1 MTITVVTP
9 VSPIPS
15 HPDISIL
22 AETVASVEHHLPCPE
37 LVLLLDGVRPEQEH
51 RRTDYEEAIRRIFA
65 RWRNDAR
72 ICLFDLHQHQVG
84 MLRAVIDEID
94 TPLLLFVEQDTPLE
108 LDPIDWDACSE
119 LILSGEADVVRLYHE
134 STVPDVHQYLMR
146 EQQGE
151 FLRTVQFSARPHL
164 AATSY
169 YRRILKDHFSTRAN
183 CFVED
188 RMHSVC
194 QSNPEDHKLFIYTPT
209 GGFRRSCHLDGRSGG
224 PKFDTAQVF

>member
-22 AETVASVEHHLPCPE
+22 SETVASVRRHIPDAG
-37 LVLLLDGVRPEQEH
+37 LVLLFDGVRAEQAAM
-51 RRTDYEEAIRRIFA
+51 RDDYEEATQRTLA
-65 RWRNDAR
+65 KQWGVGHV
-72 ICLFDLHQHQVG
+72 FDRHLHQVG
-84 MLRAVIDEID
+84 MLRRVIDTIT
-94 TPLLLFVEQDTPLE
+94 TPLMLFVEQDTPLE

-169 YRRILKDHFSTRAN
+169 YRRILKVHFSTRAN

-194 QSNPEDHKLFIYTPT
+194 QSNPENHKLFIYTPT
-209 GGFRRSCHLDGRSGG
+209 GGFRRSYHLDGRSDG